1 MTALIII
8 LCIVA
13 FFALLFSIPA
23 HVVIEANS
31 DVRVYARVL
40 FIKAKKENQN
50 GKKIEKNGE
59 KSREISQKT
68 GKKIIRRKTQKIDA
82 RHHWAGQA
90 YSEAC
95 GGGAS

>member
-40 FIKAKKENQN
+40 FIKYALFPMKKRKKKTKTAKKTA
-50 GKKIEKNGE
+50 KKAVKSPKKQAKNHPEKN
-59 KSREISQKT
+59 QKNRCAT
-68 GKKIIRRKTQKIDA
+68 SLG
-82 RHHWAGQA
+82 W
-90 YSEAC
+90 S
-95 GGGAS
+95 SLF

>member
-40 FIKAKKENQN
+40 FIKYALFPMKKRKKKTKTAKKSKKTAKILLQRGEICENVLHYGQIR
-50 GKKIEKNGE
+50 G
-59 KSREISQKT
+59 
-68 GKKIIRRKTQKIDA
+68 IIV
-82 RHHWAGQA
+82 
-90 YSEAC
+90 
-95 GGGAS
+95 